1 MCSERDPGSIDGIS
15 LFAMQLMGQ
24 FLSISSIHELTISQ
38 YRNGMDCKITA
49 TKPGLWLEFWYRTR
63 KADYR
68 NYIQTGGEPLKN
80 ATSALTQFTLLVA
93 AGAVALSAYR
103 MNVLA

>member
-1 MCSERDPGSIDGIS
+1 MDG
-15 LFAMQLMGQ
+15 
-24 FLSISSIHELTISQ
+24 
-38 YRNGMDCKITA
+38 KITA

-63 KADYR
+63 KAKYT
-68 NYIQTGGEPLKN
+68 NYIQKGGQPLKN
-80 ATSALTQFTLLVA
+80 ATSAFTQFTLLAA